1 MAPFSFFRRQ
11 DPFTV
16 DEKARIIAAIQEA
29 EKSTSGEIRIYI
41 EDRCR
46 FVNPLD
52 RAAELFWGLQMD
64 HTAQHNAVLVY
75 VALKDHQ
82 YALYADSG
90 IHQKLGQAYW
100 EEEVRQMQVHFSKNH
115 IAEAI
120 AQVILDVGK
129 ALQEHFPYQHE
140 LERNE
145 LPDDIIFGK

>member
-1 MAPFSFFRRQ
+1 MAAFSFFRRQ

-16 DEKARIIAAIQEA
+16 DEKARIIAAIQES
-29 EKSTSGEIRIYI
+29 EKKTSGEIRVFI

-52 RAAELFWGLQMD
+52 RAAELFWSLQMER
-64 HTAQHNAVLVY
+64 TTQHNGVLIY

-82 YALYADSG
+82 YALFADSG

-100 EEEVRQMQVHFSKNH
+100 EEEVKRVQVHFIKDQ

-120 AQVILDVGK
+120 IQVILDVGT
-129 ALQEHFPYQHE
+129 ALQEHFPYQNE